1 MEIISLNPSVQKS
14 RKILWLRLL
23 KLLHI
28 LLMTLPFAIAWGGA
42 YVHLHAA
49 SMSGV
54 AGAAVTLV
62 FLALYVL
69 FTRIYGAF
77 FISQSRISELVA
89 SQILSALL
97 ADLFCYLLLSLLLRR
112 FPGVWPKALVL
123 PVQMLIALLWTY
135 GVHQWYFRTFPRAQ
149 SVLIYGDAVLA
160 ERLQRDTAMRK
171 RYRVE
176 RALHVTECDDALRCL
191 DGAEVV
197 FLAGVDG
204 RLRDAVLKYAVAHD
218 VPVYIIP
225 GLGDILMSGAVRIH
239 LFHDPV
245 LRAARYH
252 PRPEYVIGKR
262 LFDLLVSAVALVVL
276 SPVILL
282 TAFAVKLGDGGPVL
296 YRQTRLTKDGKRFS
310 LLKFR
315 SMRVDAESDGV
326 ARLSTGDHDP
336 RVTKVGR
343 VLRKYRIDEL
353 PQLLN
358 ILAGDLS
365 IVGPRPERPEIAA
378 EYEKTLPEFRLR
390 LQAKAG
396 LTGYAQ
402 VYGKYNT
409 DPYHKLQLDLM
420 YIANPG
426 FLEDLRICFAT
437 VKTIFM
443 AESTEGVQEGMTTAM
458 EEKETVGV

>member
-1 MEIISLNPSVQKS
+1 MNHPQKTAYKVL
-14 RKILWLRLL
+14 RLRLL

-28 LLMTLPFAIAWGGA
+28 VLMTLPFAIAWGGA
-42 YVHLHAA
+42 YVHSGHA
-49 SMSGV
+49 SMAGA

-62 FLALYVL
+62 FLVLYVL
-69 FTRIYGAF
+69 FTRVYGAF

-97 ADLFCYLLLSLLLRR
+97 ADLFCYLLLALLLRR

-135 GVHQWYFRTFPRAQ
+135 WTHRWYFRTFPPAR
-149 SVLIYGDAVLA
+149 SVVIYGDEDTLR
-160 ERLQRDTAMRK
+160 RLLDDSAMGK
-171 RYRVE
+171 RYAVE
-176 RALHVTECDDALRCL
+176 RILRDSECDPALGCL

-197 FLAGVDG
+197 FLADVASDC
-204 RLRDAVLKYAVAHD
+204 RDAVLKYAVGHD
-218 VPVYIIP
+218 VSVYIVP
-225 GLGDILMSGAVRIH
+225 HLGDIIMSGAAQVH
-239 LFHDPV
+239 MFHDPV
-245 LRAARYH
+245 LRAARSH

-262 LFDLLVSAVALVVL
+262 AFDIVVALTALIVF
-276 SPVILL
+276 SPVMLV
-282 TAFAVKLGDGGPVL
+282 TALAVKLGDGGPVF
-296 YRQTRLTKDGKRFS
+296 YRQKRLTKDGKIFS

-315 SMRVDAESDGV
+315 SMRVDAEADGV
-326 ARLSTGDHDP
+326 ARLSTGDQDP
-336 RVTKVGR
+336 RVTPVGR
-343 VLRKYRIDEL
+343 VIRKYRIDEL

-365 IVGPRPERPEIAA
+365 VVGPRPERPEIAA

-390 LQAKAG
+390 LQVKAG

-402 VYGKYNT
+402 VCGRYNT
-409 DPYHKLQLDLM
+409 DPYHKLQMDLM
-420 YIANPG
+420 YIAHLG

-443 AESTEGVQEGMTTAM
+443 PDSTEGVQEGMTTAM
-458 EEKETVGV
+458 EEENVGV